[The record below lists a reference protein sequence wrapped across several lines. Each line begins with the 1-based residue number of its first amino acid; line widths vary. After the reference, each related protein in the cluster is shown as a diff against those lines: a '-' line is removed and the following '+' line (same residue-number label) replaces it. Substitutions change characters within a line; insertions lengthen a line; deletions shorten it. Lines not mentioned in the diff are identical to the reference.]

1 MTYLRQLEQMEHT
14 EQAWIAPLPNMKNA
28 SVDDRIQFYQSKIR
42 KIDEELEELA
52 KAQGASVETFI
63 ELHHVMNAAKRELSE
78 TIDLAAAIDDKLETR
93 IGPGSNQNGEPKA
106 RRNTSDAS
114 AEVKSVESS
123 ARPKG
128 LKRLLPSWMR

>member
-1 MTYLRQLEQMEHT
+1 MTYLPRLEQMERP
-14 EQAWIAPLPNMKNA
+14 EQPWIAALPSMENA
-28 SVDDRIQFYQSKIR
+28 SVDDRIQDYQSKIR
-42 KIDEELEELA
+42 QIDKKLEELA

-63 ELHHVMNAAKRELSE
+63 ELHNVMNAAKRELSE
-78 TIDLAAAIDDKLETR
+78 KIDLAATIDDKLEKR
-93 IGPGSNQNGEPKA
+93 IGSGSNQNGEPKA

-114 AEVKSVESS
+114 AEVKSNESS